1 MEQLLEELLAPSR
14 PYTKEGR
21 LADYIPE
28 LSKADPNALGIY
40 VVSSD
45 GKHSWAG
52 SYNQPFTIQSIVK
65 PILLLLALMDNG
77 IDAVRAR
84 VGVEATG
91 KPFDA
96 INTSEQALDSEHLNP
111 MVNMGAIV
119 MCTLIRGETYQER
132 FTRLLDL
139 TRKLADNPDI
149 TVDEAVYRSEKSHG
163 SKNRALAYLLK
174 TYGFLQDD
182 VEEVLDCYFRACSI
196 RVDCRDLA
204 HIAAVLANRGRAPG
218 SDERIFPARFAQYVN
233 AILLTCGMYDGSG
246 EFAIRVGLPAKSG
259 VGGGIMAAVPT
270 RMGIGIFS
278 PALDRKGNSVA
289 GIHLLEQLSQRLF
302 LSIF

>member
-1 MEQLLEELLAPSR
+1 MEQLLEELLAASR
-14 PYTKEGR
+14 PYTREGR

-132 FTRLLDL
+132 FARLLDL

-149 TVDEAVYRSEKSHG
+149 PRGEALRLSEKLMVG
-163 SKNRALAYLLK
+163 NKMGAFLL
-174 TYGFLQDD
+174 
-182 VEEVLDCYFRACSI
+182 
-196 RVDCRDLA
+196 DLSFIGW
-204 HIAAVLANRGRAPG
+204 HILSA
-218 SDERIFPARFAQYVN
+218 
-233 AILLTCGMYDGSG
+233 LTCGIGDLWLSPYIYAANAAFYVDRTGRNIPMAG
-246 EFAIRVGLPAKSG
+246 EPNPDPA
-259 VGGGIMAAVPT
+259 V
-270 RMGIGIFS
+270 
-278 PALDRKGNSVA
+278 
-289 GIHLLEQLSQRLF
+289 
-302 LSIF
+302 

>member
-1 MEQLLEELLAPSR
+1 MEQLLEELLATSR

-119 MCTLIRGETYQER
+119 MCTLIRVR
-132 FTRLLDL
+132 
-139 TRKLADNPDI
+139 PI
-149 TVDEAVYRSEKSHG
+149 RS
-163 SKNRALAYLLK
+163 AL
-174 TYGFLQDD
+174 
-182 VEEVLDCYFRACSI
+182 
-196 RVDCRDLA
+196 
-204 HIAAVLANRGRAPG
+204 PG
-218 SDERIFPARFAQYVN
+218 CW
-233 AILLTCGMYDGSG
+233 T
-246 EFAIRVGLPAKSG
+246 
-259 VGGGIMAAVPT
+259 
-270 RMGIGIFS
+270 
-278 PALDRKGNSVA
+278 
-289 GIHLLEQLSQRLF
+289 
-302 LSIF
+302 

>member
-1 MEQLLEELLAPSR
+1 MEQLLEELLAASR
-14 PYTKEGR
+14 PYTREGR

-96 INTSEQALDSEHLNP
+96 INTSEQALANGFMMPITYPNGDSITLAQQP
-111 MVNMGAIV
+111 VKMGKVEQSQAERAHAI
-119 MCTLIRGETYQER
+119 G
-132 FTRLLDL
+132 
-139 TRKLADNPDI
+139 ADN
-149 TVDEAVYRSEKSHG
+149 EK
-163 SKNRALAYLLK
+163 
-174 TYGFLQDD
+174 
-182 VEEVLDCYFRACSI
+182 
-196 RVDCRDLA
+196 
-204 HIAAVLANRGRAPG
+204 
-218 SDERIFPARFAQYVN
+218 IFA
-233 AILLTCGMYDGSG
+233 
-246 EFAIRVGLPAKSG
+246 EF
-259 VGGGIMAAVPT
+259 GI
-270 RMGIGIFS
+270 
-278 PALDRKGNSVA
+278 D
-289 GIHLLEQLSQRLF
+289 
-302 LSIF
+302 